1 MNKIDFSVKEN
12 SSQNTYDLSVGNES
26 VSPFQNILQE
36 ALQNYEWIE
45 HFFHFKIFLEKN

>member
-1 MNKIDFSVKEN
+1 MVSVHHIHRDALMNKTDFSVKEN

-36 ALQNYEWIE
+36 ALQNYE
-45 HFFHFKIFLEKN
+45 